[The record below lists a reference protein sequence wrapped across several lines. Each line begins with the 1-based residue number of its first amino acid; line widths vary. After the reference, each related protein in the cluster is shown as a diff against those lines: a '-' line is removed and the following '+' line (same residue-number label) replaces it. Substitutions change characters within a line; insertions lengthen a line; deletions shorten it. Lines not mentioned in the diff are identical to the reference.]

1 MAYIREARGFFSC
14 SHSLQK
20 VKGGRLTSPHKS
32 SLLDSSLASSYTRDS
47 TSKLRYSV
55 ASLWPPL
62 SSLFGVTWHVA
73 HVPCPN
79 RSHSQVP
86 VLSGC
91 QREVSIDEKIAN
103 NRRMAQKE
111 RAAAGQAN
119 GPPGES
125 FHDWLHSLSALLLS
139 IVRASNEGTSVR
151 DEEARAALAMKK
163 QG

>member
-1 MAYIREARGFFSC
+1 MSQM
-14 SHSLQK
+14 SHVPTK
-20 VKGGRLTSPHKS
+20 FAK
-32 SLLDSSLASSYTRDS
+32 A
-47 TSKLRYSV
+47 
-55 ASLWPPL
+55 PL
-62 SSLFGVTWHVA
+62 SSLFDHIPVTIIPN
-73 HVPCPN
+73 VPCPN
-79 RSHSQVP
+79 RKHSQVP

-103 NRRMAQKE
+103 NRRIAQKE

-139 IVRASNEGTSVR
+139 IVRASNDGTSVR